1 MALATIDTALQTV
14 AWAINKVKD
23 VTNFWQTKSLVDLTK
38 LTRVEPLTIISKDLI
53 NVEYMP
59 DIMQSLL
66 AIFSGYYLQGIDVLT
81 KVNDVEVI
89 RILDSLN
96 PDRDETGFLL
106 SERQSRTESMDYTLD
121 VEKYKHRLP
130 RKGRPA
136 LEAEREDGEV
146 IKAIN
151 EMSALSVGKML
162 HVSINYGSDKSSVDA
177 KSIML
182 PVQVRLMASVIPN
195 LSIERILSSK
205 SEDASAME
213 RFHSWRAG
221 RISFISDLIF
231 CQDLIDEQ
239 KKATI
244 QDESNTMQEILRR
257 VTNAKQFG
265 LLTKNPSLVSASN
278 LFVISEEIAEEVAN
292 KLGGKFSNAKVR
304 EKAFDATYAM
314 IIAVVSREWERV
326 TFYTRDVA
334 AGADFSVK
342 EIKAAG
348 KGKGPD
354 IMDIFKNINHGMPP
368 SF

>member
-1 MALATIDTALQTV
+1 
-14 AWAINKVKD
+14 
-23 VTNFWQTKSLVDLTK
+23 
-38 LTRVEPLTIISKDLI
+38 
-53 NVEYMP
+53 
-59 DIMQSLL
+59 
-66 AIFSGYYLQGIDVLT
+66 
-81 KVNDVEVI
+81 
-89 RILDSLN
+89 
-96 PDRDETGFLL
+96 
-106 SERQSRTESMDYTLD
+106 
-121 VEKYKHRLP
+121 
-130 RKGRPA
+130 
-136 LEAEREDGEV
+136 
-146 IKAIN
+146 
-151 EMSALSVGKML
+151 MSALSVGKML
-162 HVSINYGSDKSSVDA
+162 HVSINYGTAQTSTGES

-205 SEDASAME
+205 SEDSSAME
-213 RFHSWRAG
+213 RFHAWRSG

-239 KKATI
+239 KKAVI

-278 LFVISEEIAEEVAN
+278 LFVISEEIADDVAN

-304 EKAFDATYAM
+304 EKAFEATYAM

-326 TFYTRDVA
+326 TFYTRDIA